1 MEFHIDEQVLND
13 YLKLLRTD
21 GEMNHKGI
29 YALLSQLAM
38 MGYLHR
44 DSHKVVLHNN
54 DSEADLDEDYEKY
67 LDNKAAGREIT
78 NWEDRQDESQ

>member
-54 DSEADLDEDYEKY
+54 GSEADLDEDYEKY
-67 LDNKAAGREIT
+67 LDNKAAGRERT
-78 NWEDRQDESQ
+78 NWEDRQDVSQ